1 MNPTSGET
9 MNTPFTFEAEN
20 FNYTGPRRSAT
31 AEFEDQEAWE
41 AGDAYGHEFESPA
54 APRATATAPRPAS
67 TDGCKYEKGEVEKSR
82 TAQGHLASD
91 VIAHPRG
98 LLIADFGVDWR
109 TPRVSLKR
117 DKALQDWLAQIVQ
130 VVRTNPST
138 TIRVLG
144 FTDCAGNERHNR
156 LLRRGRAI
164 RVHTVLNQMLGNGP
178 QWNAIKS
185 SFKLVDAAPIG
196 EYIST
201 NATIEGRAQNR
212 SVLLENT
219 RTVNFTPHV
228 LKACSIT
235 PTQAAR
241 YPLLGLIPNVADYQK
256 YVPINYRLDAKKV
269 IGGVA
274 QDISQ
279 NGPKAHFWIDLA
291 HWGIV
296 GAEIAAEGSLLVAGL
311 AIASPILAMVANFIA
326 LGLGC
331 VEAAEIVAKNWSA
344 TGFSRGV
351 VMGADKCKSSQV
363 RDYFANDYFPPNPT
377 CPQARDVA
385 IANYKMGLLVGY
397 VHGRLLCPN
406 QRTIFFRDLGHRMG
420 NQSYR
425 GDTKKWSR
433 REWVDWYAS
442 SAAIFRKYHLA

>member
-1 MNPTSGET
+1 

-20 FNYTGPRRSAT
+20 FNHTGSGRSAT
-31 AEFEDQEAWE
+31 AEFEQQEAWE
-41 AGDAYGHEFESPA
+41 ADDAHGHEFERPA
-54 APRATATAPRPAS
+54 AARATATARRPAAS
-67 TDGCKYEKGEVEKSR
+67 DECKYEQGEVAKSR
-82 TAQGHLASD
+82 TALGHLASD

-117 DKALQDWLAQIVQ
+117 EKALHDWLAQIVQ
-130 VVRTNPST
+130 VVRANPST

-185 SFKLVDAAPIG
+185 RFKLVDAAPLG

-219 RTVNFTPHV
+219 RTVDFTPQSV
-228 LKACSIT
+228 KACIIT
-235 PTQAAR
+235 PAQAAR
-241 YPLLGLIPNVADYQK
+241 YPLLGLIPNVPDYQK

-274 QDISQ
+274 QDVSK
-279 NGPKAHFWIDLA
+279 NGPKAHFWLDLA

-296 GAEIAAEGSLLVAGL
+296 GAEIFTEGILLVEL
-311 AIASPILAMVANFIA
+311 LVIAAPVMAMVANFLA
-326 LGLGC
+326 LGMGC
-331 VEAAEIVAKNWSA
+331 VGATEIAAKNWSA

-351 VMGADKCKSSQV
+351 VMGADKCKASQV
-363 RDYFANDYFPPNPT
+363 RDYFANDYFPPNPM

-385 IANYKMGLLVGY
+385 MANYKVGLLVGY

-420 NQSYR
+420 NQSHR
-425 GDTKKWSR
+425 GDTKKWTR
-433 REWVDWYAS
+433 REWVDWYVS